1 MAKSN
6 RRHFLGTAAAAGT
19 LAVAPAVHGW
29 ASAEDK
35 VLKLAVIGMGGY
47 GMVNVRAALKVGGV
61 QIRAICD
68 VDSAHLDSSA
78 DQIEKMQEMR
88 PATFKRY
95 EEMLDQTEL
104 DAIIIATP
112 PQWHAL
118 QTIACVEHGLDVY
131 CEKPLAYDIREGR
144 AMARAVA
151 ESGRTVQIGFQR
163 RQSQSFQQVARCIR
177 EGRIGKVVQVDA
189 QIHYRA
195 GTPDPTPQ
203 QPPPTLDW
211 DLWCGPGPKIPYSP
225 AVGHRSWRLEK
236 TSGHGHLVDWGV
248 HNIDAVRMILGLST
262 PKQITAAGGLYHYAG
277 KITTPD
283 TLTVHFEFDQ
293 LPVVW
298 RHRLWGST
306 EYDPD
311 LNNGIF
317 VYGDEGTI
325 FASDRRWVLIPR
337 QASDKREEHEAPAEI
352 GVLQMA
358 DWLSAIRTGS
368 PLACPIEEGFR
379 STATVQLGMIAYE
392 SNSVVQ
398 WDEAAEQ
405 IVENPTA
412 AALLR
417 REYRSPYV
425 HPYPLT

>member
-29 ASAEDK
+29 ASAEDR

-68 VDSAHLDSSA
+68 VDSAHLDSAA

-88 PATFKRY
+88 PATFKLY

-104 DAIIIATP
+104 DAAIIATP

-118 QTIACVEHGLDVY
+118 QTIACVQHGLDVY

-203 QPPPTLDW
+203 DPPPTLDW

-248 HNIDAVRMILGLST
+248 HNIDAVRMILGLSA
-262 PKQITAAGGLYHYAG
+262 PKQITAAGGLVHYAG

-298 RHRLWGST
+298 RHRLWGAT

-311 LNNGIF
+311 LSNGIF

-337 QASDKREEHEAPAEI
+337 QASDKREEYEAPAEI

-417 REYRSPYV
+417 REYRPPYV